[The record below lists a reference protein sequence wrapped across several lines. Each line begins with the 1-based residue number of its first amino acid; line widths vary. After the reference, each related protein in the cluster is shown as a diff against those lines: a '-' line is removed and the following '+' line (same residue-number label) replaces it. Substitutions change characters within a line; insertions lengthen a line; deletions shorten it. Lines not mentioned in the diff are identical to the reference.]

1 VLLGAKT
8 GVWTYRPLAAGP
20 LAAGLLAS
28 TSFAAL
34 YAPMLAAALFVR
46 SAAFSAAVGAAFFVG
61 GIVASYRTNLASMF
75 EAGVGRAVFRAVTL
89 LLPRV
94 STLAD
99 ASAAL
104 AGSAPVD
111 GAQLSRMLA
120 SLLAFALAALALGV
134 WRFEQ
139 KDF

>member
-1 VLLGAKT
+1 
-8 GVWTYRPLAAGP
+8 
-20 LAAGLLAS
+20 
-28 TSFAAL
+28 
-34 YAPMLAAALFVR
+34 
-46 SAAFSAAVGAAFFVG
+46 
-61 GIVASYRTNLASMF
+61 MF